1 MIVIDMQTTMKM
13 CHVKVSLVHYHLAVY
28 LRVPHSFHFQVQLLR
43 ATKTT
48 VKRFPSNQVLE
59 IYQGVFTGT
68 GVSNILGK
76 EQTPLKSTHRLQ
88 FLLLLSITSALHTW
102 SEKNKLQGASK
113 KMVLSNFS
121 LKSIPVV
128 GFYLFRGVLEPEFR
142 A

>member
-48 VKRFPSNQVLE
+48 VKRFPSNEVLE

-68 GVSNILGK
+68 GVSNILGKK

-102 SEKNKLQGASK
+102 SENNKLYNEIK
-113 KMVLSNFS
+113 H
-121 LKSIPVV
+121 
-128 GFYLFRGVLEPEFR
+128 R
-142 A
+142 